1 LTALDSRSKQGVQP
15 GALVCLHI
23 SDLLAKLSGTSKR
36 EQENEMKKVSHGLT
50 LALAAVLVLGSQ
62 VLVPKASY
70 AVGQSAQTDNNIQAE
85 LQNKLKKYKDVQIS
99 VKNGIVDLEGTVK
112 DFATKEEVDKTV
124 HRVKNVVAV
133 RNKLMVAGAGEVS
146 DAQLQQAIVK
156 KLQYD
161 RVGYGNAF
169 NAISVNVQNGVV
181 TLGGNALGPVA
192 ADSAVSLASHYPGV
206 QDVIDE
212 IKVDPLSPMD
222 DRTRMAVYR
231 AVYGYPSLNKYA
243 IDPAQPIRITVV
255 NGNVTLN
262 GVVLN
267 QADKNVAGIRANSVP
282 GVFKVTNNLQVANGS
297 NEQ

>member
-1 LTALDSRSKQGVQP
+1 
-15 GALVCLHI
+15 
-23 SDLLAKLSGTSKR
+23 
-36 EQENEMKKVSHGLT
+36 MKKASHGLT
-50 LALAAVLVLGSQ
+50 LALAAVLVLSSQ
-62 VLVPKASY
+62 VLLPRALY
-70 AVGQSAQTDNNIQAE
+70 AAGQSAQTDNNIQAE

-99 VKNGIVDLEGTVK
+99 VKNGVVDLEGTVQ
-112 DFATKEEVDKTV
+112 DFATKEEIDKKA

-133 RNKLMVAGAGEVS
+133 RNKLQIAGAGEMS

-192 ADSAVSLASHYPGV
+192 ADSAVSLASHFPGV
-206 QDVIDE
+206 QDVIDN
-212 IKVDPLSPMD
+212 IQVDPVSPID
-222 DRTRMAVYR
+222 NQTRMAVYR
-231 AVYGYPSLNKYA
+231 AVYGFPSLNKYA

-262 GVVLN
+262 GVVLS
-267 QADKNVAGIRANSVP
+267 QADKNVAGIRAKGVP
-282 GVFKVTNNLQVANGS
+282 GVFKVTNNLQVENGS
-297 NEQ
+297 SER

>member
-1 LTALDSRSKQGVQP
+1 
-15 GALVCLHI
+15 
-23 SDLLAKLSGTSKR
+23 
-36 EQENEMKKVSHGLT
+36 MKKVSRGLT

-62 VLVPKASY
+62 VLIPKTSY

-85 LQNKLKKYKDVQIS
+85 LANKLKKYKDVQIS
-99 VKNGIVDLEGTVK
+99 VKNGVVDLEGTVK
-112 DFATKEEVDKTV
+112 DFATKEEIDKTV
-124 HRVKNVVAV
+124 HRVKNVAAV
-133 RNKLMVAGAGEVS
+133 RNKLTVAGAGDVS
-146 DAQLQQAIVK
+146 DAQLQQGIVK

-161 RVGYGNAF
+161 RVGYGSNAF

-181 TLGGNALGPVA
+181 TLGGNAYGPVD
-192 ADSAVSLASHYPGV
+192 ADSAVSLASRYPGV
-206 QDVIDE
+206 QDVIDN
-212 IKVDPLSPMD
+212 IQIDPLSPMD
-222 DRTRMAVYR
+222 NRLRLAVYR
-231 AVYGYPSLNKYA
+231 AVYGFPSLNKYA

-267 QADKNVAGIRANSVP
+267 QADKNAAGIRANTVP